1 MSVFEYL
8 QTPEALN
15 AFSLGAAS
23 GMMFGGIGVAK
34 DVLDN
39 FSRRAEA
46 QVDMVDRA
54 VAKDDIDFIPKMEV
68 LVQKEAIAQETVDA
82 VKQLLELKVSEEKG
96 VTYDEWVQQGQNE
109 RRAKLEEVRTKLQEF
124 NNKRKEEEQMKAIEN
139 DVKAADQ
146 KEFKVEGVTKIT
158 EAQKERVKVDLED
171 TKRLLAKELSYSKDL
186 QKPETI
192 DRYTKHIQK
201 LEGIIET

>member
-39 FSRRAEA
+39 FTRRAEA
-46 QVDMVDRA
+46 QVDMVDSA

-68 LVQKEAIAQETVDA
+68 LVQKDAIAQETVDA

-96 VTYDEWVQQGQNE
+96 ITYDEWVQQGQEE
-109 RRAKLEEVRTKLQEF
+109 RLAKLEEVRAKLQDFNTKRTMEE
-124 NNKRKEEEQMKAIEN
+124 NNK
-139 DVKAADQ
+139 
-146 KEFKVEGVTKIT
+146 
-158 EAQKERVKVDLED
+158 
-171 TKRLLAKELSYSKDL
+171 
-186 QKPETI
+186 
-192 DRYTKHIQK
+192 
-201 LEGIIET
+201 

>member
-34 DVLDN
+34 DVYDN

-96 VTYDEWVQQGQNE
+96 VTYDEWVQQ
-109 RRAKLEEVRTKLQEF
+109 
-124 NNKRKEEEQMKAIEN
+124 
-139 DVKAADQ
+139 
-146 KEFKVEGVTKIT
+146 
-158 EAQKERVKVDLED
+158 
-171 TKRLLAKELSYSKDL
+171 
-186 QKPETI
+186 
-192 DRYTKHIQK
+192 
-201 LEGIIET
+201 

>member
-39 FSRRAEA
+39 FTRRAEA
-46 QVDMVDRA
+46 QVDMVDSA

-68 LVQKEAIAQETVDA
+68 LVQKDAIAQETVDA

-96 VTYDEWVQQGQNE
+96 ITYDQWVQQGQEE
-109 RRAKLEEVRTKLQEF
+109 RRAKLEEVRAKLQDF
-124 NNKRKEEEQMKAIEN
+124 NTKRKEEE
-139 DVKAADQ
+139 
-146 KEFKVEGVTKIT
+146 
-158 EAQKERVKVDLED
+158 
-171 TKRLLAKELSYSKDL
+171 
-186 QKPETI
+186 
-192 DRYTKHIQK
+192 
-201 LEGIIET
+201 

>member
-39 FSRRAEA
+39 FTRRAEA
-46 QVDMVDRA
+46 QVDMVDSA
-54 VAKDDIDFIPKMEV
+54 VAKGDIDFIPKMEV
-68 LVQKEAIAQETVDA
+68 LVQKDAIAQETVDA

-96 VTYDEWVQQGQNE
+96 ITYDQWVEQGQNA
-109 RRAKLEEVRTKLQEF
+109 RAEKIGEIRGKLEEF
-124 NNKRKEEEQMKAIEN
+124 NKNIKKKEVEQKQATYRETLKEVGMDEKEIEN
-139 DVKAADQ
+139 TLKIER
-146 KEFKVEGVTKIT
+146 EF
-158 EAQKERVKVDLED
+158 
-171 TKRLLAKELSYSKDL
+171 
-186 QKPETI
+186 
-192 DRYTKHIQK
+192 
-201 LEGIIET
+201 

>member
-39 FSRRAEA
+39 FTRRAEA

-68 LVQKEAIAQETVDA
+68 LVQKEAIAKETVDA

-109 RRAKLEEVRTKLQEF
+109 RRAKLEEVRAKLQEF

-139 DVKAADQ
+139 DVNTADQ
-146 KEFKVEGVTKIT
+146 KEFKVERVTKIT

-186 QKPETI
+186 QNPETI
-192 DRYTKHIQK
+192 DRYTKHIEK

>member
-39 FSRRAEA
+39 FTRRAEA

-109 RRAKLEEVRTKLQEF
+109 RRAKLEEVRAKLQEF
-124 NNKRKEEEQMKAIEN
+124 NNKRKEEKN
-139 DVKAADQ
+139 
-146 KEFKVEGVTKIT
+146 T
-158 EAQKERVKVDLED
+158 
-171 TKRLLAKELSYSKDL
+171 
-186 QKPETI
+186 
-192 DRYTKHIQK
+192 
-201 LEGIIET
+201 

>member
-39 FSRRAEA
+39 FTRRTEA
-46 QVDMVDRA
+46 QVDMVDSA

-68 LVQKEAIAQETVDA
+68 LVQKDAIAQETVDA

-96 VTYDEWVQQGQNE
+96 ITYDQWVQQGQEE
-109 RRAKLEEVRTKLQEF
+109 RRAKLEEVRAKLQDF
-124 NNKRKEEEQMKAIEN
+124 NKNMKKKEVQEVGKASE
-139 DVKAADQ
+139 
-146 KEFKVEGVTKIT
+146 
-158 EAQKERVKVDLED
+158 
-171 TKRLLAKELSYSKDL
+171 
-186 QKPETI
+186 
-192 DRYTKHIQK
+192 K
-201 LEGIIET
+201 L

>member
-1 MSVFEYL
+1 MSLFEYI

-39 FSRRAEA
+39 FTRRAEA

-54 VAKDDIDFIPKMEV
+54 VVKDDIDFIPKMEV

-82 VKQLLELKVSEEKG
+82 VKKLLELKVSEEKG
-96 VTYDEWVQQGQNE
+96 ITYDEWVQQGQNE
-109 RRAKLEEVRTKLQEF
+109 RRAKLEEVRAKLQDF
-124 NNKRKEEEQMKAIEN
+124 NTKRKEEEKTFEDNLTQAVTEGKISERQKGYIKNEQDLKTAIEN
-139 DVKAADQ
+139 
-146 KEFKVEGVTKIT
+146 GNKIEEIT
-158 EAQKERVKVDLED
+158 
-171 TKRLLAKELSYSKDL
+171 
-186 QKPETI
+186 
-192 DRYTKHIQK
+192 
-201 LEGIIET
+201 

>member
-39 FSRRAEA
+39 FTRRTEA
-46 QVDMVDRA
+46 QVDMVDSA

-96 VTYDEWVQQGQNE
+96 ITYDQWVQQGQEE
-109 RRAKLEEVRTKLQEF
+109 RRAKLEEVRAKLQDF
-124 NNKRKEEEQMKAIEN
+124 NKNMKKKEVQEVGKASE
-139 DVKAADQ
+139 
-146 KEFKVEGVTKIT
+146 
-158 EAQKERVKVDLED
+158 
-171 TKRLLAKELSYSKDL
+171 
-186 QKPETI
+186 
-192 DRYTKHIQK
+192 K
-201 LEGIIET
+201 L